1 MRSSLIVPVVMF
13 LLVAPGLRAA
23 SAVEPDLSPPSE
35 ATEPRLEADLPGA
48 PVHADH
54 RVLFMVRGSASLS
67 AATRAAAIEER
78 IARAFSDQAVTPET
92 IRVLATPMADD
103 IMAGETR
110 IMRVLPMDGEFEGAP
125 YHTVS
130 EFHASRLRSA
140 LITYRNER
148 TPERLT
154 RGLGVSLAATGL
166 LAVITWLLSLLFRR
180 LDGVLLRHRRP
191 STTRAEEA
199 ATADSDL
206 VLLRPDVRALH
217 VLRWIILLVLLFF
230 WLRTVL
236 AQFPST
242 RWLSDSLGQ
251 VVTSAVG
258 SISEGLVDYLPKLVF
273 LLMLFLVTRYALRLL
288 RYYFS
293 TLERGSTK
301 LPNFEPEWSSPTYKL
316 VRAAVLGIALVMS
329 YPYLPGAG
337 TDALRGVSLFVGL
350 LISLG
355 ASTAVSG
362 AIAGYINTFGRV
374 FKVGDVI
381 KVGEVLGVVRQTRL
395 LTTKIHTV
403 RNEEVTIPNA
413 TITNT
418 SLINYST
425 LAREGGLILQIE
437 VGVGY
442 GVPWRQVHAMLLE
455 AAGRT
460 PDLLPAP
467 PPFVLQRELGTFAVS
482 YVLNVRTARP
492 DRMLL
497 IRSVLHQNIL
507 DQFNEHGV
515 QIMTPAYESDP
526 RDLKVVPKERW
537 FDAPASGS

>member
-1 MRSSLIVPVVMF
+1 
-13 LLVAPGLRAA
+13 
-23 SAVEPDLSPPSE
+23 
-35 ATEPRLEADLPGA
+35 
-48 PVHADH
+48 
-54 RVLFMVRGSASLS
+54 
-67 AATRAAAIEER
+67 
-78 IARAFSDQAVTPET
+78 
-92 IRVLATPMADD
+92 
-103 IMAGETR
+103 
-110 IMRVLPMDGEFEGAP
+110 
-125 YHTVS
+125 
-130 EFHASRLRSA
+130 
-140 LITYRNER
+140 
-148 TPERLT
+148 
-154 RGLGVSLAATGL
+154 
-166 LAVITWLLSLLFRR
+166 
-180 LDGVLLRHRRP
+180 
-191 STTRAEEA
+191 
-199 ATADSDL
+199 
-206 VLLRPDVRALH
+206 
-217 VLRWIILLVLLFF
+217 
-230 WLRTVL
+230 
-236 AQFPST
+236 
-242 RWLSDSLGQ
+242 
-251 VVTSAVG
+251 
-258 SISEGLVDYLPKLVF
+258 
-273 LLMLFLVTRYALRLL
+273 
-288 RYYFS
+288 
-293 TLERGSTK
+293 
-301 LPNFEPEWSSPTYKL
+301 
-316 VRAAVLGIALVMS
+316 
-329 YPYLPGAG
+329 
-337 TDALRGVSLFVGL
+337 VSLFVGL